1 MAEENKKKRTTY
13 VQDRSKARKARLSPK
28 LNEDTLQ
35 MQARYEQ
42 EGYKNIAEILFL
54 IANDAFEDLAS
65 TLKTHDLHS
74 EEYERSFQRALKAA
88 NNAAPYFAKAI
99 RSNVEINN
107 IIEPNNVEDAIKK
120 LLDKK

>member
-1 MAEENKKKRTTY
+1 MEKKRTTY
-13 VQDRSKARKARLSPK
+13 VQDRSKARKTRLSPK

-42 EGYKNIAEILFL
+42 LGYKNIAEILFL
-54 IANDAFEDLAS
+54 MTNDAFEDLAS

-74 EEYERSFQRALKAA
+74 DEYEKVFQRALKAA
-88 NNAAPYFAKAI
+88 NAAAPYFAKAI

-107 IIEPNNVEDAIKK
+107 TIEPNNVEDAIRK